1 MPFDKSPSF
10 RSNQV
15 GDLVNFLKA
24 IYFYY
29 AKTKKKSWN
38 LEKKIQILFTL
49 FELKKNKLSRKRI

>member
-1 MPFDKSPSF
+1 MPLKFIYSERPQEFDKSPSF

-29 AKTKKKSWN
+29 AKTKTKI
-38 LEKKIQILFTL
+38 LEFR
-49 FELKKNKLSRKRI
+49 KKNTNTIYVI